1 VRAFFQE
8 LNMTDPIASAAVAAP
23 PAELA
28 GPAAAQQTAGPSRFD
43 PGDTRMFAN
52 MMNGVQAPPSAVA
65 GPSAIGDAAKSLA
78 AQFSGNVRSYE
89 DLRRSMLESVDLS
102 DPIKTMF
109 VMTDHSMEAHM
120 MFAKMH
126 VSTGLAS
133 AATSL
138 FGTLLKNQ
146 Q

>member
-1 VRAFFQE
+1 
-8 LNMTDPIASAAVAAP
+8 MTDPIASAAIGAP
-23 PAELA
+23 PPEVANAAAATSAGNPAQQGA
-28 GPAAAQQTAGPSRFD
+28 GPTRFE

-52 MMNGVQAPPSAVA
+52 MMQGVQAPPA
-65 GPSAIGDAAKSLA
+65 GTATPSAIGDAAKSLA
-78 AQFSGNVRSYE
+78 AQLSGNVRSIE
-89 DLRRSMLESVDLS
+89 DMRKSMLESIDFA

-109 VMTDHSMEAHM
+109 VMTDHAMEANM

-126 VSTGLAS
+126 ISTGLAS

-138 FGTLLKNQ
+138 FGSLLKNQ